1 MIRPLRLFMAC
12 LVLIMSF
19 PRMSSTQENWYTIKV
34 RVFEIPPIQSVVGGA
49 PDGKGGII
57 GTQTGGDISTSFPPR
72 VVFIKTA
79 LDSNAPDGG
88 IKQALLDNGYFKEAS
103 EFMPSG
109 ISWWPVD
116 EYSISYSAKEFG
128 EESSRKTYHEPRGN
142 SGRNRHGE
150 FWLTVLPKSVEDP
163 SATLRLR
170 FETGE
175 SNKRTLLDQ
184 DISVPL
190 GKMLVVGFP
199 TETASIQDKRNSRG
213 SIFIL
218 AISVQNTGI

>member
-1 MIRPLRLFMAC
+1 MIRPLLLFMVG
-12 LVLIMSF
+12 LVLVISI
-19 PRMSSTQENWYTIKV
+19 PQMSSNQENWYTIKI
-34 RVFEIPPIQSVVGGA
+34 RVFEIPPIQSLVGGA

-79 LDSNAPDGG
+79 LDSNAPDGS
-88 IKQALLDNGYFKEAS
+88 IKQALLDTGYFKEAS

-116 EYSISYSAKEFG
+116 EYSIACSAKEFG
-128 EESSRKTYHEPRGN
+128 EESSRRTYHEPPGN
-142 SGRNRHGE
+142 SGRNSHGE
-150 FWLTVLPKSVEDP
+150 VWLTVLPKSVDDA
-163 SATLRLR
+163 SATLGLR

-175 SNKRTLLDQ
+175 SNKRILFGQ
-184 DISVPL
+184 DISVPR
-190 GKMLVVGFP
+190 GKVLVVGFP
-199 TETASIQDKRNSRG
+199 TETATIQDKRNSRG